1 MVDKILN
8 SYQLIKP
15 FSFKKIKPQNYR
27 IRFIQL
33 YNRAMLNSLGI
44 MQIIWVI
51 LGSILFFSPAK
62 IDESNSLNSLLKM
75 RIECSPMNYNL
86 IHDVDSLT
94 YFQKYLRA
102 GKCVNSD
109 DPEIKRQ
116 AEKIIE
122 GYSDE
127 SDKVNKLF
135 LFVISS
141 FNDNDCES
149 YKASDILKCNGNL
162 CHQRSILLTALCR
175 SVGVPARLHLQK
187 VTIKNWHR
195 SDGTIADITFA
206 HSVTGIYINGNWHL
220 YESVGNK
227 DKWIVWTQDASR
239 GSEMPIKFYPD
250 CDCLFKSDSKIIIEN
265 LPNYYADRSDEMIK
279 FIKEIDGDV
288 RY

>member
-1 MVDKILN
+1 
-8 SYQLIKP
+8 
-15 FSFKKIKPQNYR
+15 
-27 IRFIQL
+27 
-33 YNRAMLNSLGI
+33 MLSSLGI
-44 MQIIWVI
+44 MQTFWVI
-51 LGSILFFSPAK
+51 LCSIHCFFPAK
-62 IDESNSLNSLLKM
+62 IDENISLSKMPKLK
-75 RIECSPMNYNL
+75 IECSPKNCIL
-86 IHDVDSLT
+86 IDNADSLG

-102 GKCVNSD
+102 GKYVNSD
-109 DPEIKRQ
+109 DAEIKQQ

-122 GYSDE
+122 GCLNE

-135 LFVISS
+135 LFVINS

-187 VTIKNWHR
+187 VTIKSWHR

-206 HSVTGIYINGNWHL
+206 HSVTGIYINGHWHL

-227 DKWIVWTQDASR
+227 NKWIVWTQDASR
-239 GSEMPIKFYPD
+239 GDEMPIKFYPD
-250 CDCLFKSDSKIIIEN
+250 RDCLFKSDSKIIIEN
-265 LPNYYADRSDEMIK
+265 LPNYYEDRCDEMIK
-279 FIKEIDGDV
+279 FIKEIDGNV